1 MEGKLGSDGMTV
13 GDEVFDGTLFRVVF
27 LNDFRRGT
35 RIAEIREKIRQRFNL
50 SDEGVERMFAGRPI
64 VVKKN
69 VDAET
74 AYQYKLAI
82 DETGANCKIEIMPA
96 VDDTDAHGF
105 IERRRRERREQRD
118 RRARL
123 RSESLSP
130 DRRENERRE
139 G

>member
-1 MEGKLGSDGMTV
+1 MEGKLGS
-13 GDEVFDGTLFRVVF
+13 DGTLFRVVF